1 MKEELMSS
9 DLQLNFPLSLNQV
22 QGVSKKMVDFQ
33 LVFFLVWGN
42 VLFSH
47 LLFQSFDS
55 IINYMNFT
63 ISTILFIS
71 ALTNKIPYLFGLL
84 LQC

>member
-33 LVFFLVWGN
+33 LVFFLVGGR

-47 LLFQSFDS
+47 LLIQSFDS

-63 ISTILFIS
+63 ISKTFFS
-71 ALTNKIPYLFGLL
+71 QP
-84 LQC
+84 